1 MRTLAVIL
9 ILVLMWLAG
18 LFAFADR
25 ARRAGP
31 PADVPQAD
39 GVVVLTGAS
48 DERIASGLSLLQQG
62 KARRMLVSGVNQQVQ
77 REELRQAQGAPKR
90 LYECCVD
97 LGYDAQDT
105 LGNAEEI
112 ADWARDKKF
121 RRLIV
126 VTSDYHMPRSLLE
139 IRAAIPEAELHA
151 YPVASASLDARGW
164 WKNERTARLVIVE
177 YSKYLVVLA
186 RDVFI
191 RMGDAAEKGRDEA
204 EEEAR
209 PEGKGGTAKAG

>member
-9 ILVLMWLAG
+9 ILVLVWLAG

-25 ARRAGP
+25 ARRTGP
-31 PADVPQAD
+31 PAEAPQAD
-39 GVVVLTGAS
+39 GIVVLTGAS
-48 DERIASGLSLLQQG
+48 DERIAAGLSLLQEG
-62 KARRMLVSGVNQQVQ
+62 KGRRMLVSGVNQQVR
-77 REELRQAQGAPKR
+77 REELRQAQGAPIR

-126 VTSDYHMPRSLLE
+126 VTSDYHMPRSILE
-139 IRAAIPEAELHA
+139 IRAAIPEARLIPYA
-151 YPVASASLDARGW
+151 VASASLDSKAW
-164 WKNERTARLVIVE
+164 WKNERTARLVIGE

-191 RMGDAAEKGRDEA
+191 RMGDAAEKNRA
-204 EEEAR
+204 EEKAAAETRAA
-209 PEGKGGTAKAG
+209 EKAKAR